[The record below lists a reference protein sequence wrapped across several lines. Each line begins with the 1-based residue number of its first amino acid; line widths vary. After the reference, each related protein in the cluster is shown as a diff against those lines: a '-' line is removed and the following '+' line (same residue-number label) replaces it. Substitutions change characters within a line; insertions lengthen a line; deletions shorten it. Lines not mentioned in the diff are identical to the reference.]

1 VHALRDLE
9 LDVARDEL
17 VLTNAAGLVRQRGR
31 RNQQRV
37 DRGFALDLRRLVP
50 DHRGVALW
58 GVHVV
63 VALVRRGVL
72 GLGERNSG
80 QRAGGEEGH
89 SGPEKPLPA
98 EFRHD

>member
-1 VHALRDLE
+1 
-9 LDVARDEL
+9 
-17 VLTNAAGLVRQRGR
+17 
-31 RNQQRV
+31 
-37 DRGFALDLRRLVP
+37 
-50 DHRGVALW
+50 
-58 GVHVV
+58 

>member
-9 LDVARDEL
+9 LDVARDQL
-17 VLTNAAGLVRQRGR
+17 VLTDAAGLVRQRGR

-37 DRGFALDLRRLVP
+37 DRGVARDRGRLVP

-63 VALVRRGVL
+63 VALVGRGVL
-72 GLGERNSG
+72 GLGEGDTG
-80 QRAGGEEGH
+80 QRAGGEERH